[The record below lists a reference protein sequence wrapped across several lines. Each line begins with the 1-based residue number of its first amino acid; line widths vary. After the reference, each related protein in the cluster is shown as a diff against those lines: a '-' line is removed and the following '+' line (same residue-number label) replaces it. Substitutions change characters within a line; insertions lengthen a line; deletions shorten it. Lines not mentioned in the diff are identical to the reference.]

1 MSTPS
6 STPVPAPSPGATPL
20 RVGDAVVVGGA
31 VIALIGSFLGWV
43 GEGDRSLDLWDSLP
57 SPLLLPVLLAVAVG
71 VVEPLLGAR
80 PAPER
85 TPRLGLNWA
94 GGCLAAAA
102 FALLEVLCLDYSVR
116 DSLKVPGPLITTLGI
131 LVVAA
136 GTAALL
142 LLPDTHPLRRRLAGG
157 VGGRP
162 GAPTAVRLPTSG
174 YAGQAPAAPARAPV
188 PGPGWEPPTAAY
200 AMPSALSEPAVP
212 APAAAPAPV
221 TYQPPPMA
229 APVWAGVL
237 SPIAVYDPAALGTQV
252 AQIGPGRW
260 YQVVGQISAGVLV
273 DLDGRTALVR
283 DTGAL
288 IRG

>member
-85 TPRLGLNWA
+85 TPRLGLTWA

-116 DSLKVPGPLITTLGI
+116 DSLKVPGPLITTLGS

-142 LLPDTHPLRRRLAGG
+142 LLPDTHPLRRRLVG
-157 VGGRP
+157 VGARP
-162 GAPTAVRLPTSG
+162 G
-174 YAGQAPAAPARAPV
+174 V
-188 PGPGWEPPTAAY
+188 PIAAY
-200 AMPSALSEPAVP
+200 AMPSALSEPPVP
-212 APAAAPAPV
+212 VPAAAPAPV

-237 SPIAVYDPAALGTQV
+237 SPIAVYDPAAPGTQV

>member
-85 TPRLGLNWA
+85 TPRLGLTWA

-116 DSLKVPGPLITTLGI
+116 DSLKVPGPLITTLGL
-131 LVVAA
+131 LVVATA
-136 GTAALL
+136 TAALL
-142 LLPDTHPLRRRLAGG
+142 LLPDTHPLRRRLVGG

-162 GAPTAVRLPTSG
+162 GAPG
-174 YAGQAPAAPARAPV
+174 YAGQAPAAPVPAPAS
-188 PGPGWEPPTAAY
+188 GPGWEPPTAAY

-212 APAAAPAPV
+212 APSAAPAPV

-237 SPIAVYDPAALGTQV
+237 SPIAVYDPAAPGTQV

-273 DLDGRTALVR
+273 DLDGRTGLVR

>member
-85 TPRLGLNWA
+85 TPRLGLTWA

-142 LLPDTHPLRRRLAGG
+142 LLPDTHPLRRRLVGG

-162 GAPTAVRLPTSG
+162 GAPTAAPPTPG
-174 YAGQAPAAPARAPV
+174 YAGQAPAAPAPAPAS
-188 PGPGWEPPTAAY
+188 GPGWEPPTAAY
-200 AMPSALSEPAVP
+200 TMPSALSEPPVP

-221 TYQPPPMA
+221 SYQPPPMA

-237 SPIAVYDPAALGTQV
+237 SPIAVYDPAAPGTQV